1 MDSLTIQ
8 YVAVAAL
15 ILFAFFTVFKK
26 VKAQF
31 SAKKNKNGCDTNCGC
46 S

>member
-1 MDSLTIQ
+1 MDSLTVQ
-8 YVAVAAL
+8 YLAVGL
-15 ILFAFFTVFKK
+15 LVMFAVFTVFKK
-26 VKAQF
+26 AKAQF